1 MILCADCENE
11 LHDLLRNLLC
21 TFYFY
26 LHDFCVILCVN
37 FMQFLLALLH
47 HGLRNKKNSFKNISV
62 YNEGKLG
69 SYSLSM
75 NCKTYCLYRI
85 GGSSFIYIIETAMIK
100 MKIVN
105 GFDLMK
111 YAQDHHYMLPA
122 FNTTNLEMTYAIA
135 KGLNKAKLPGY
146 IQISS
151 NNLRL
156 SDPEAIVYLTKKA
169 LADSDVPI
177 GLHLDHGKSYE
188 DVKACVNAGFTSIMI
203 DASHLPFEKNIEE
216 VKRAVEYCHFYN
228 VPVEA
233 ELGCLQGK
241 EEDIVNE
248 ADAKTDPDM
257 VADFVTKT
265 GCDLLAVAV
274 GNVHGLDI
282 EPKVDLPLLEQIS
295 KISPVP
301 LVMHGGS
308 GIPFD
313 IIQKARDFNLLK
325 VNYGSDLRKAF
336 VSTFGRAYEANHNAC
351 SVIELSIEAVENV
364 SEKAAE
370 LVTIIN
376 S

>member
-1 MILCADCENE
+1 
-11 LHDLLRNLLC
+11 
-21 TFYFY
+21 
-26 LHDFCVILCVN
+26 
-37 FMQFLLALLH
+37 
-47 HGLRNKKNSFKNISV
+47 
-62 YNEGKLG
+62 
-69 SYSLSM
+69 
-75 NCKTYCLYRI
+75 
-85 GGSSFIYIIETAMIK
+85 

-111 YAQDHHYMLPA
+111 YASDRKLMLPA

-135 KGLNKAKLPGY
+135 KGLNKAGLPGY

-156 SDPEAIVYLTKKA
+156 SSPEVITYLTEEA
-169 LADSDVPI
+169 LKDSDVPI
-177 GLHLDHGKSYE
+177 ALHLDHGKSYE
-188 DVKACVNAGFTSIMI
+188 HVKACVDAGFTSIMI
-203 DASHLPFEKNIEE
+203 DASHLPFEENIKE
-216 VKRAVEYCHFYN
+216 VQRAVEYCHFYG

-257 VADFVTKT
+257 VADFVNQT

-282 EPKVDLPLLEQIS
+282 QPKVDLPLLKKIS
-295 KISPVP
+295 EISPVP

-308 GIPFD
+308 GIPFE
-313 IIQKARDFNLLK
+313 IIQEARQYNLLK

-336 VSTFGRAYEANHNAC
+336 VSTFGRAYEANHNAA

-364 SEKAAE
+364 SNTAAD

-376 S
+376 Q

>member
-1 MILCADCENE
+1 
-11 LHDLLRNLLC
+11 
-21 TFYFY
+21 
-26 LHDFCVILCVN
+26 
-37 FMQFLLALLH
+37 
-47 HGLRNKKNSFKNISV
+47 
-62 YNEGKLG
+62 
-69 SYSLSM
+69 
-75 NCKTYCLYRI
+75 
-85 GGSSFIYIIETAMIK
+85 
-100 MKIVN
+100 
-105 GFDLMK
+105 MK
-111 YAQDHHYMLPA
+111 YAQKHHYMLPA

-135 KGLNKAKLPGY
+135 KGLNRASLPGY

-156 SDPEAIVYLTKKA
+156 SDPEAIVYLTRKA

-203 DASHLPFEKNIEE
+203 DASHLPFEENIEE

-257 VADFVTKT
+257 VADFVAQT

-282 EPKVDLPLLEQIS
+282 EPKVDLALLEKIS

-313 IIQKARDFNLLK
+313 TIRKAKEFNLLK

-336 VSTFGRAYEANHNAC
+336 ISTFGEAYEQNHNEVN
-351 SVIELSIEAVENV
+351 VIGLSLQSIKNV
-364 SEKAAE
+364 SNKAAE
-370 LVTIIN
+370 LVSIIN
-376 S
+376 E